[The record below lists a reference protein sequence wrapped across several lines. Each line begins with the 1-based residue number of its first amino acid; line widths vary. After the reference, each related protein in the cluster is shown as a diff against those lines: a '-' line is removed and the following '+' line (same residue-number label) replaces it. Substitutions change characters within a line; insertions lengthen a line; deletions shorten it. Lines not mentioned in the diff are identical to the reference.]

1 MSQSCAKRCRIN
13 NLVDPRYSGQAVGM
27 GSSDILGRI
36 NGLSMRVGPVSYQNQ
51 VCILRESRVDL
62 ILGLDFLRRFKC
74 EINLDEKLLKL
85 KVRGRT
91 VRLSFI
97 SNYSGPLQNLD
108 FTSKNKFDTGNED
121 VLLHDE
127 KNESEDNL
135 RNYQS
140 TNRDNI
146 MLDKNEKQPSLG
158 YSDIRNKIKS
168 NYQKIDDYK
177 TDVNNV
183 NNDKSKQQSLQ
194 DYYDMK
200 NYMKK
205 NQKDK
210 KTILSTSIIN
220 DYDDY
225 DNDDENCGDDLK
237 ELVHVSM
244 EGV

>member
-1 MSQSCAKRCRIN
+1 MSQLCAKRCRIN
-13 NLVDPRYSGQAVGM
+13 DLVDSRYSGQAVGM

-97 SNYSGPLQNLD
+97 SNYNGPLQNLA
-108 FTSKNKFDTGNED
+108 FTSKNKLDTGNED
-121 VLLHDE
+121 ILLH
-127 KNESEDNL
+127 NEENRSEDNV
-135 RNYQS
+135 RNYQG
-140 TNRDNI
+140 DNI
-146 MLDKNEKQPSLG
+146 MLDKNEEEPSLG

-183 NNDKSKQQSLQ
+183 NGDKSKQQSMQ

-220 DYDDY
+220 DYD
-225 DNDDENCGDDLK
+225 NDDENYEDDLK